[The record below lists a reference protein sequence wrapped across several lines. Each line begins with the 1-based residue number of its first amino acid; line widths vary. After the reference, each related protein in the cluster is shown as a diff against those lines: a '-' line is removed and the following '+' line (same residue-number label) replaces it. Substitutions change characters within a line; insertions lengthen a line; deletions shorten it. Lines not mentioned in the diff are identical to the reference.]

1 MDTDRLRYFCLIAE
15 TGSLT
20 KASEL
25 LNISHSGLSKAMT
38 QLQGEV
44 NQTLFRPQGR
54 GLELTE
60 EGKTLYIKSI
70 KVLEMVEDLKARET
84 VVAKQ
89 VLRIGMTEIFS
100 VALAR
105 DIVESLETPVSIY
118 DFDSGEIEVKL
129 LEDEIDFA
137 ISTVPFPHQHLE
149 YLKITK
155 TFMGVFHKNRD
166 FKNLSLEE
174 IPFVGPNSEIKN
186 NPLSL
191 RSRDGWPE
199 QLKRRLVYGASTL
212 PTALGIVDAGAA
224 AIFIPRFL
232 AAAINEQRTPG
243 LHLLEYETH
252 RAVLKSAA
260 RDIYLVKRKNRE
272 ETKEMKAIARILRKR
287 C

>member
-1 MDTDRLRYFCLIAE
+1 
-15 TGSLT
+15 
-20 KASEL
+20 
-25 LNISHSGLSKAMT
+25 
-38 QLQGEV
+38 
-44 NQTLFRPQGR
+44 
-54 GLELTE
+54 
-60 EGKTLYIKSI
+60 
-70 KVLEMVEDLKARET
+70 MVEELKTRET
-84 VVAKQ
+84 LVSKQ

-105 DIVESLETPVSIY
+105 EVAESLDTPVSIY

-155 TFMGVFHKNRD
+155 AFMGVFHNNRD
-166 FKNLSLEE
+166 FRKLPLED

-199 QLKRRLVYGASTL
+199 QLKRRLVYGASSL

-232 AAAINEQRTPG
+232 ATVLNEQRAPG
-243 LHLLEYETH
+243 FHLIEYETH

-272 ETKEMKAIARILRKR
+272 ETKEMKTIARILRKR